1 MSFHLYLT
9 FDHFFGPLASFLN
22 RPTERK
28 RINKSLTMNPQ
39 LNKMC
44 ETTCPYC
51 GVGCG
56 VQMPNDLSEVSGLES
71 HPSNFGKLCVKGSS
85 LHETISIQGRLLKPK
100 VNGQDSHW
108 ESALDTVANKIQQV
122 VKDHGPDAVAFYGSG
137 QLLTEDYY
145 VANKLMKGF
154 IGSANI
160 DTNSRLCMS
169 SAVSAYKRAF
179 GSDTVP
185 ICYEDIDATDLLI
198 LIGSNPAWARP
209 ILYQRMVAA
218 KKNNPNLKVVVI
230 DPRKTASCDIAD
242 LHLPIRSGS
251 DAFLFNA
258 LFAYLANNGHC
269 DQAFID
275 NHTDGFE
282 DALAHANTQSLNL
295 ADIAKVCDVPEIDIA
310 QFFDWYSKI
319 DKTLSFYSQGINQ
332 SSSGT
337 DKCNAI
343 INCHLATGRL
353 GKEGAGPFSITGQPN
368 AMGGREVGGLANQL
382 AAHMDFAN
390 PADIDRVSRFW
401 NSKNIATKVGLKAVD
416 MFDAVESGEIKFI
429 WIMSTNPLVS
439 MPEADR
445 LKAALLKCEMV
456 VVSDCLEHTD
466 TTDVADIILPAASWG
481 EKNGTVTNSER
492 RISRQRNFMPPMG
505 DAKPDWWIISQVA
518 QKLGFKDDF
527 NYQHPYQIFN
537 EHAELS
543 AFENDIN
550 GFPARD
556 FDLSGLTHLTEQ
568 SYNDLQPIQWPVN
581 KTYPNGRQRFFDD
594 AEFFTQNKRAQFVS
608 LTARLPL
615 AKTCEQYPIIM
626 NTGRIRDQWH
636 TMTRTGKTDKLLQ
649 HIAEPFVDIHPDD
662 ANHYHLQQDDLA
674 IIKNGNGEIIVRVKI
689 TKVQTPGNVFVPMHW
704 TSQFASKG
712 RMGALVNSIVCPI
725 SGQPENKHTPVT
737 LQKYDSKW
745 FGFLILPE
753 QPEALTSVC
762 DYWAHVPFSI
772 QEDKENQHNTSNLN
786 TPQGHYYELSGNQNI
801 AQAYQKLKTL
811 LPDGEALIF
820 TDARNGT
827 HRIAI
832 IQNNRLIASLFLSP
846 QFDLPNRRW
855 LSQIFN
861 SQALT
866 DFQRRALLAGREG
879 NAASDPGTIICS
891 CFQIGDK
898 QIKSAVEDGFNTID
912 TLGSQL
918 KCGTNCGSCVPEL
931 KTLIEQFSQKSIE
944 LATEA

>member
-1 MSFHLYLT
+1 
-9 FDHFFGPLASFLN
+9 
-22 RPTERK
+22 
-28 RINKSLTMNPQ
+28 MNNLP
-39 LNKMC
+39 NDSCK
-44 ETTCPYC
+44 TTCPYC

-56 VQMPNDLSEVSGLES
+56 VQMPKDLSKVSGLET
-71 HPSNFGKLCVKGSS
+71 HPSNYGKLCVKGSS
-85 LHETISIQGRLLKPK
+85 LHETLSVQGRLLNPK
-100 VNGQDSHW
+100 VNGQDSDW
-108 ESALDTVANKIQQV
+108 DTALTQVADKIQQV
-122 VKDHGPDAVAFYGSG
+122 VKDHGPKAVAFYGSG

-154 IGSANI
+154 IGSANM

-185 ICYEDIDATDLLI
+185 ICYEDIEATDLLI
-198 LIGSNPAWARP
+198 LIGSNPAWAHP

-251 DAFLFNA
+251 DAYLFNA
-258 LFAYLANNGHC
+258 LLAYLADNNHC
-269 DQAFID
+269 DQDYID
-275 NHTDGFE
+275 QHTDGF
-282 DALAHANTQSLNL
+282 DNAITQAKSDSANTKGFSL
-295 ADIAKVCDVPEIDIA
+295 AEIAKVCEVPEVDIA
-310 QFFDWYSKI
+310 QFFNWYSQT
-319 DKTLSFYSQGINQ
+319 DKTLSFYSQGVNQ

-353 GKEGAGPFSITGQPN
+353 GKPGAGPFSITGQPN

-382 AAHMDFAN
+382 AGRMHFEK
-390 PADIDRVSRFW
+390 PADIDRVARYW
-401 NSKNIATKVGLKAVD
+401 NAPNIATENGLKAVD
-416 MFDAVESGEIKFI
+416 MFDAVDRGEIKFI

-456 VVSDCLEHTD
+456 VVSDCLEKTD
-466 TTDVADIILPAASWG
+466 TTEVADILLPAASWG

-492 RISRQRNFMPPMG
+492 RISRQRNFLPAMG
-505 DAKPDWWIISQVA
+505 DAKPDWWIITQVA
-518 QKLGFKDDF
+518 QKLGFEEAF

-537 EHAELS
+537 EHAGLS
-543 AFENDIN
+543 AFENDSD

-556 FDLSGLTHLTEQ
+556 FDLSGLTNLTE
-568 SYNDLQPIQWPVN
+568 STYNDLQPIQWPVN
-581 KTYPNGRQRFFDD
+581 KNYPEGRQRFFDD
-594 AEFFTQNKRAQFVS
+594 GKFFTANQRAQFVR
-608 LTARLPL
+608 LKARLPV
-615 AKTCEQYPIIM
+615 AKTSAALPLIM

-649 HIAEPFVDIHPDD
+649 HMPEPFVDINPQD
-662 ANHYHLQQDDLA
+662 AADYSLEQDDLA
-674 IIKNGNGEIIVRVKI
+674 IINNDNGEIIVRVKI
-689 TKVQTPGNVFVPMHW
+689 TKAQTRGNIFVPMHW

-712 RMGALVNSIVCPI
+712 RMGVLVNSITCPV
-725 SGQPENKHTPVT
+725 SGQPENKHTPVAIE
-737 LQKYDSKW
+737 KYASQW
-745 FGFLILPE
+745 FGFLMLTE
-753 QPEALTSVC
+753 QAERLTPIS
-762 DYWAHVPFSI
+762 DYWAHVPFDI
-772 QEDKENQHNTSNLN
+772 QREAEDNFSSQNLDR
-786 TPQGHYYELSGNQNI
+786 PQGHYYELSGKQNI
-801 AQAYQKLKTL
+801 ASAYQELKRL

-832 IQNNRLIASLFLSP
+832 VKNNCLIASLFLSP
-846 QFDLPNRRW
+846 KFDLPNRRW
-855 LSQIFN
+855 LSQIFS
-861 SQALT
+861 SQELT
-866 DFQRRALLAGREG
+866 NFQRRALLAGREG

-891 CFQIGDK
+891 CFQVGDK
-898 QIKSAVEDGFNTID
+898 QINSAVEAGITNID
-912 TLGSQL
+912 DLGAKL

-931 KTLIEQFSQKSIE
+931 RTLVEQFSKQIKD
-944 LATEA
+944 LATEL

>member
-1 MSFHLYLT
+1 
-9 FDHFFGPLASFLN
+9 
-22 RPTERK
+22 
-28 RINKSLTMNPQ
+28 MNSPQ
-39 LNKMC
+39 NTTC
-44 ETTCPYC
+44 HTTCPYC

-56 VQMPNDLSEVSGLES
+56 VQMPKDLSKVSGLES
-71 HPSNFGKLCVKGSS
+71 HPSSFGKLCVKGSS
-85 LHETISIQGRLLKPK
+85 LHETLSIQGRLLSPK
-100 VNGQDSHW
+100 VNGQDTDW
-108 ESALDTVANKIQQV
+108 DTALTTVADKIQQV
-122 VKDHGPDAVAFYGSG
+122 IKDHGPNAVAFYGSG

-154 IGSANI
+154 IGSANM

-185 ICYEDIDATDLLI
+185 ICYDDIEATDLLI
-198 LIGSNPAWARP
+198 LIGSNPAWAHP

-242 LHLPIRSGS
+242 LHLPICSGS
-251 DAFLFNA
+251 DAYLFNA
-258 LFAYLANNGHC
+258 LLAYLANNGHC

-275 NHTDGFE
+275 QHTDGF
-282 DALAHANTQSLNL
+282 DHAVQQAKADGATSSTNL
-295 ADIAKVCDVPEIDIA
+295 TDIAEVCEVPEIDIA
-310 QFFDWYSKI
+310 QFFSWYSKS

-343 INCHLATGRL
+343 INCHLATGRI
-353 GKEGAGPFSITGQPN
+353 GKPGAGPFSITGQPN

-382 AAHMDFAN
+382 ACRMHFEK
-390 PADIDRVSRFW
+390 PEDIDRVARYW
-401 NSKNIATKVGLKAVD
+401 NAPNIATEQGLKAVD
-416 MFDAVESGEIKFI
+416 MFDAVERGEIKFI

-466 TTDVADIILPAASWG
+466 TTAVADIVLPAASWG

-492 RISRQRNFMPPMG
+492 RISRQRNFMPAMG
-505 DAKPDWWIISQVA
+505 DAKPDWWIITQVA
-518 QKLGFKDDF
+518 KKLGYSAEF

-537 EHAELS
+537 EHAGLS
-543 AFENDIN
+543 AFENGYDN
-550 GFPARD
+550 FPVRD
-556 FDLSGLTHLTEQ
+556 FDISGLAKLNEQ
-568 SYNDLQPIQWPVN
+568 AYNDLQPIQWPVN
-581 KTYPNGRQRFFDD
+581 KDYPHGRTRFFEDGQ
-594 AEFFTQNKRAQFVS
+594 FFTNNQRAQFVGIN
-608 LTARLPL
+608 ARLPV
-615 AKTCEQYPIIM
+615 AKITTALPFIM

-636 TMTRTGKTDKLLQ
+636 TMTRTGKTDRLLQ
-649 HIAEPFVDIHPDD
+649 HIPEPFVDIHPED
-662 ANHYHLQQDDLA
+662 ALAQHLLQDDLA
-674 IIKNGNGEIIVRVKI
+674 IINNDHGEIIVRVKI
-689 TKVQTPGNVFVPMHW
+689 SKSQTRGNIFVPMHW
-704 TSQFASKG
+704 TSEFASKG
-712 RMGALVNSIVCPI
+712 RMGVLVNSITCPI
-725 SGQPENKHTPVT
+725 SGQPENKHTPVAIK
-737 LQKYDSKW
+737 KYPSQW
-745 FGFLILPE
+745 FGFLMLNDKPE
-753 QPEALTSVC
+753 ELSSLC
-762 DYWAHVPFSI
+762 DYWAHVPFNI
-772 QEDKENQHNTSNLN
+772 QKDSKENSPSVQNLDS
-786 TPQGHYYELSGNQNI
+786 PQGHYYELSGKQNI
-801 AQAYQKLKTL
+801 ALAYQELKTL
-811 LPDGEALIF
+811 LPDGEALIV
-820 TDARNGT
+820 TDSRSGT

-832 IQNNRLIASLFLSP
+832 VKDNCLIASLFLSQ

-861 SQALT
+861 SQQLT

-898 QIKSAVEDGFNTID
+898 QIKAAIETGIKNTD
-912 TLGSQL
+912 ELGAQL

-931 KTLIEQFSQKSIE
+931 KSLIENFSVQAQE
-944 LATEA
+944 LATELECVN

>member
-1 MSFHLYLT
+1 
-9 FDHFFGPLASFLN
+9 
-22 RPTERK
+22 
-28 RINKSLTMNPQ
+28 MNT
-39 LNKMC
+39 LSNDTC
-44 ETTCPYC
+44 NTTCPYC

-56 VQMPNDLSEVSGLES
+56 VQMPKDLSAVSGLET

-85 LHETISIQGRLLKPK
+85 LHETLSIQGRLLNPK
-100 VNGQDSHW
+100 VNGQDSDW
-108 ESALDTVANKIQQV
+108 ETALTQVADKIQQV
-122 VKDHGPDAVAFYGSG
+122 VKDHGPKAVAFYGSG

-145 VANKLMKGF
+145 VANKLIKGF
-154 IGSANI
+154 IGSANM

-185 ICYEDIDATDLLI
+185 ICYEDIEATDLLI
-198 LIGSNPAWARP
+198 LIGSNPAWAHP

-251 DAFLFNA
+251 DAYLFNA
-258 LFAYLANNGHC
+258 LLAYLADNGHS
-269 DQAFID
+269 DEDYIEQY
-275 NHTDGFE
+275 TDGFN
-282 DALAHANTQSLNL
+282 DAVNQAKSEGFSL
-295 ADIAKVCDVPEIDIA
+295 ADIARVCEIPEVDIA
-310 QFFDWYSKI
+310 QFFNWYSNT

-343 INCHLATGRL
+343 INCHLATGRI
-353 GKEGAGPFSITGQPN
+353 GKPGAGPFSITGQPN

-382 AAHMDFAN
+382 AGRMHFEK
-390 PADIDRVSRFW
+390 PADVDRVARYW
-401 NSKNIATKVGLKAVD
+401 NAPDIATDNGLKAVD
-416 MFDAVESGEIKFI
+416 MFDAVERGEIKFI

-456 VVSDCLEHTD
+456 VVSDCLEKTD
-466 TTDVADIILPAASWG
+466 TTEVADILLPAASWG

-492 RISRQRNFMPPMG
+492 RISRQRNFMPAMG
-505 DAKPDWWIISQVA
+505 NAKPDWWIITQVA
-518 QKLGFKDDF
+518 QRLGFKEAF

-537 EHAELS
+537 EHAGLS
-543 AFENDIN
+543 AFENGYDN
-550 GFPARD
+550 FPARD
-556 FDLSGLTHLTEQ
+556 FDLSGLTNLTED
-568 SYNDLQPIQWPVN
+568 SYNELQPIQWPVN
-581 KTYPNGRQRFFDD
+581 SNYPNGRQRFFDD
-594 AEFFTQNKRAQFVS
+594 GQFFTANQRAQFIGLS
-608 LTARLPL
+608 ARLPVATPTIEL
-615 AKTCEQYPIIM
+615 PLIM

-649 HIAEPFVDIHPDD
+649 HIPEPFVDIHPDD
-662 ANHYHLQQDDLA
+662 AAENTLQQDDLA
-674 IIKNGNGEIIVRVKI
+674 IINNGHGEIIVRVKI
-689 TKVQTPGNVFVPMHW
+689 SKAQTRGNIFVPMHW

-712 RMGALVNSIVCPI
+712 RMGVLVNSITCPI
-725 SGQPENKHTPVT
+725 SGQPENKHTPVAIE
-737 LQKYDSKW
+737 KYASQW
-745 FGFLILPE
+745 FGFLMLAE
-753 QPEALTSVC
+753 QPKELSSIC
-762 DYWAHVPFSI
+762 DYWAHVPFNI
-772 QEDKENQHNTSNLN
+772 QQNTEANLSSQILDS
-786 TPQGHYYELSGNQNI
+786 PQGHYYELSGKQNI
-801 AQAYQKLKTL
+801 ASAYQELKRL

-832 IQNNRLIASLFLSP
+832 VKNNRLIASLFVSP
-846 QFDLPNRRW
+846 KFDLPNRRW
-855 LSQIFN
+855 LSQMFS
-861 SQALT
+861 SQELT

-891 CFQIGDK
+891 CFQVGDK
-898 QIKSAVEDGFNTID
+898 QIKAAVEAGIKNID
-912 TLGSQL
+912 ELGAKL

-931 KTLIEQFSQKSIE
+931 KTLVEQFSQQATD
-944 LATEA
+944 LATELECLN

>member
-1 MSFHLYLT
+1 
-9 FDHFFGPLASFLN
+9 
-22 RPTERK
+22 
-28 RINKSLTMNPQ
+28 MNILP
-39 LNKMC
+39 NDTCK
-44 ETTCPYC
+44 TTCPYC

-56 VQMPNDLSEVSGLES
+56 VQMPKDLSAVSGIET

-85 LHETISIQGRLLKPK
+85 LHETLSIQGRLLNPK
-100 VNGQDSHW
+100 VNGENSDW
-108 ESALDTVANKIQQV
+108 DTALTQVADKIQQV
-122 VKDHGPDAVAFYGSG
+122 VKDHGPKAVAFYGSG

-154 IGSANI
+154 IGSANM

-185 ICYEDIDATDLLI
+185 ICYQDIEATDLLI
-198 LIGSNPAWARP
+198 LIGSNPAWAHP

-242 LHLPIRSGS
+242 LHLPLRSGS

-258 LFAYLANNGHC
+258 LLAYLANNDHC
-269 DQAFID
+269 NQDYIDQY
-275 NHTDGFE
+275 TDGF
-282 DALAHANTQSLNL
+282 DNTVQQAKADSINIEENGSKEFNL
-295 ADIAKVCDVPEIDIA
+295 ADIARVCEVPEVDIA
-310 QFFDWYSKI
+310 QFFSWYSQTE
-319 DKTLSFYSQGINQ
+319 KTLSFYSQGINQ

-353 GKEGAGPFSITGQPN
+353 GKPGAGPFSITGQPN

-382 AAHMDFAN
+382 AGRMHFEK
-390 PADIDRVSRFW
+390 PADIDRIARYW
-401 NSKNIATKVGLKAVD
+401 NATNIATENGLKAVD
-416 MFDAVESGEIKFI
+416 MFDAVERGDIKFI

-456 VVSDCLEHTD
+456 VVSDCLEKTD
-466 TTDVADIILPAASWG
+466 TTEVADILLPAASWG

-492 RISRQRNFMPPMG
+492 RISRQRNFIPAMG
-505 DAKPDWWIISQVA
+505 NAKPDWWIITQVA
-518 QKLGFKDDF
+518 QKLGFKEAFD
-527 NYQHPYQIFN
+527 YQHPYQIFN
-537 EHAELS
+537 EHAGLS
-543 AFENDIN
+543 AFENGYDD
-550 GFPARD
+550 FPARD
-556 FDLSGLTHLTEQ
+556 FDLSGLTNLSEQ
-568 SYNDLQPIQWPVN
+568 AYNDLQPIQWPVN
-581 KTYPNGRQRFFDD
+581 KDYPNGRQRFFDD
-594 AEFFTQNKRAQFVS
+594 GQFFTANKRAQFVG
-608 LTARLPL
+608 LTARLPV
-615 AKTCEQYPIIM
+615 AKTSAELPLIM

-636 TMTRTGKTDKLLQ
+636 TMTRTGKTDRLLQ
-649 HIAEPFVDIHPDD
+649 HIAEPFVDLHPAD
-662 ANHYHLQQDDLA
+662 ALKYKLQQDDLA
-674 IIKNGNGEIIVRVKI
+674 VINNPHGEIIVRVKL
-689 TKVQTPGNVFVPMHW
+689 TKAQTQGNLFVPMHW
-704 TSQFASKG
+704 TSQFSSKG
-712 RMGALVNSIVCPI
+712 RMGVLVNSIVCPI
-725 SGQPENKHTPVT
+725 SGQPENKHTPVAIK
-737 LQKYDSKW
+737 KYPSQW
-745 FGFLILPE
+745 FGFLMLAD
-753 QPEALTSVC
+753 QPEALSAIC
-762 DYWAHVPFSI
+762 DYWAHVPFNI
-772 QEDKENQHNTSNLN
+772 QTTEDEQAHPSNLN
-786 TPQGHYYELSGNQNI
+786 SVQAHYYELSGKQGI
-801 AQAYQKLKTL
+801 ADAYQALKRL

-832 IQNNRLIASLFLSP
+832 VEDNRLIASLFLSP

-861 SQALT
+861 SQQLT

-891 CFQIGDK
+891 CFQVGDK
-898 QIKSAVEDGFNTID
+898 QIKSAVEAGINNID
-912 TLGSQL
+912 ELGVKL

-931 KTLIEQFSQKSIE
+931 RTLVEQFSQQAKALTIE
-944 LATEA
+944 LATELTSETLA

>member
-1 MSFHLYLT
+1 
-9 FDHFFGPLASFLN
+9 
-22 RPTERK
+22 
-28 RINKSLTMNPQ
+28 MNPA
-39 LNKMC
+39 LKDTID
-44 ETTCPYC
+44 TTCAYC

-56 VQMPNDLSEVSGLES
+56 VQMPKDLSPVSGLET

-100 VNGQDSHW
+100 VNGQDCDW
-108 ESALDTVANKIQQV
+108 NSALDTVANKIQQV

-154 IGSANI
+154 IGSANM

-185 ICYEDIDATDLLI
+185 ICYEDIEATDLLI
-198 LIGSNPAWARP
+198 LIGSNPAWAHP

-242 LHLPIRSGS
+242 LHLSIRSGS
-251 DAFLFNA
+251 DAYLFNA
-258 LFAYLANNGHC
+258 LFAYLADNGHC
-269 DQAFID
+269 DQDYID
-275 NHTDGFE
+275 QYTDGFE
-282 DALAHANTQSLNL
+282 EALTHAKNQSISL
-295 ADIAKVCDVPEIDIA
+295 ADIAQVCEVPEVDIA
-310 QFFDWYSKI
+310 QFFNWYSKT

-343 INCHLATGRL
+343 INCHLATGRI

-382 AAHMDFAN
+382 AGRMHFEK
-390 PADIDRVSRFW
+390 PADIDRVARYW
-401 NSKNIATKVGLKAVD
+401 NTSNIATKNGLKAVD
-416 MFDAVESGEIKFI
+416 MFDAVDRGEIKFI

-445 LKAALLKCEMV
+445 LKAALIKCEMV

-466 TTDVADIILPAASWG
+466 TTAVADVILPAASWG

-505 DAKPDWWIISQVA
+505 DAKPDWWIITQVA
-518 QKLGFKDDF
+518 QKLGFKDAFD
-527 NYQHPYQIFN
+527 YQHPYQIFN
-537 EHAELS
+537 EHAGLS
-543 AFENDIN
+543 AFENGGDH
-550 GFPARD
+550 FPARD
-556 FDLSGLTHLTEQ
+556 FDLSGLTDLSED
-568 SYNDLQPIQWPVN
+568 SYNELQPIQWPVN
-581 KTYPNGRQRFFDD
+581 KEYPKGRQRFFDD
-594 AEFFTQNKRAQFVS
+594 GKFFTANQRAQFVS
-608 LTARLPL
+608 LSARLPV
-615 AKTCEQYPIIM
+615 AKTSSDLPLIM

-649 HIAEPFVDIHPDD
+649 HMPEPFVDIHPTD
-662 ANHYHLQQDDLA
+662 AEKYKLQQDDLA
-674 IIKNGNGEIIVRVKI
+674 IIKNDHGEIIVRVKI
-689 TKVQTPGNVFVPMHW
+689 TKAQTLGNVFVPMHW

-712 RMGALVNSIVCPI
+712 RMGVLVNSITCPV
-725 SGQPENKHTPVT
+725 SGQPENKHTPVAIK
-737 LQKYDSKW
+737 KYDSQW
-745 FGFLILPE
+745 FGFLMLSE
-753 QPEALTSVC
+753 QAKELSSTC
-762 DYWAHVPFSI
+762 DYWAHIPFDIKNS
-772 QEDKENQHNTSNLN
+772 DPENSDNIHEELSNLN
-786 TPQGHYYELSGNQNI
+786 NPQGHYYELSGNQNI
-801 AQAYQKLKTL
+801 AQAYQDLKTL

-832 IQNNRLIASLFLSP
+832 VQDNRLIASLFLSP

-861 SQALT
+861 SQVLT

-879 NAASDPGTIICS
+879 NAASDPGTIVCS
-891 CFQIGDK
+891 CFQVGDK
-898 QIKSAVEDGFNTID
+898 QIKAAVAEGID
-912 TLGSQL
+912 NVEALGAKL
-918 KCGTNCGSCVPEL
+918 KCGTNCGSCIPEL
-931 KTLIEQFSQKSIE
+931 RTLVEQLCQQAQD
-944 LATEA
+944 LATEV

>member
-1 MSFHLYLT
+1 
-9 FDHFFGPLASFLN
+9 
-22 RPTERK
+22 
-28 RINKSLTMNPQ
+28 MNTQ
-39 LNKMC
+39 LSAPPNDTCK
-44 ETTCPYC
+44 TTCPYC

-56 VQMPNDLSEVSGLES
+56 VQMPKDLSAVSGLES

-85 LHETISIQGRLLKPK
+85 LHETLSIQGRLLNPK
-100 VNGQDSHW
+100 VNGQDSDW
-108 ESALDTVANKIQQV
+108 DSALAEVANKIKQV
-122 VKDHGPDAVAFYGSG
+122 VTDHGPNAVAFYGSG

-154 IGSANI
+154 IGSANM

-185 ICYEDIDATDLLI
+185 ICYEDIEATDLLV
-198 LIGSNPAWARP
+198 LIGSNPAWAHP

-218 KKNNPNLKVVVI
+218 KKNNPNMKIVVI

-242 LHLPIRSGS
+242 LHLPIRSGT
-251 DAFLFNA
+251 DAYLFNA
-258 LFAYLANNGHC
+258 LLAYLSDNGHS
-269 DQAFID
+269 DQDYID
-275 NHTDGFE
+275 QFTDGFE
-282 DALAHANTQSLNL
+282 EAVAQAKLDARNL
-295 ADIAKVCDVPEIDIA
+295 AAVAEVCDIAEVELA
-310 QFFDWYSKI
+310 QFFNWYSNT

-353 GKEGAGPFSITGQPN
+353 GKPGAGPFSITGQPN

-382 AAHMDFAN
+382 AGRMHFEKPGDT
-390 PADIDRVSRFW
+390 DRVGRYW
-401 NSKNIATKVGLKAVD
+401 NTSSIATDNGLKAVD
-416 MFDAVESGEIKFI
+416 MFNAVERGEIKCI

-456 VVSDCLEHTD
+456 VVSDCLEKTD
-466 TTDVADIILPAASWG
+466 TTEVADILLPAASWG

-505 DAKPDWWIISQVA
+505 NAKPDWWIITQVA
-518 QKLGFKDDF
+518 QKLGFKEAF

-537 EHAELS
+537 EHAGLS
-543 AFENDIN
+543 AFENAYDD
-550 GFPARD
+550 FPARD
-556 FDLSGLTHLTEQ
+556 FDLSGLTNLTQ
-568 SYNDLQPIQWPVN
+568 QNYDDLQPIQWPVN
-581 KTYPNGRQRFFDD
+581 KDYPNGRQRFFDD
-594 AEFFTQNKRAQFVS
+594 GKFFTANQRAQFIS
-608 LTARLPL
+608 LSARLPA
-615 AKTCEQYPIIM
+615 AKITSDLPLIM

-649 HIAEPFVDIHPDD
+649 HLPEPFVDIHPAD
-662 ANHYHLQQDDLA
+662 AEAHNLKQDDLA
-674 IIKNGNGEIIVRVKI
+674 VINNDHGEIIVRVKI
-689 TKVQTPGNVFVPMHW
+689 TKAQTQGNIFVPMHW
-704 TSQFASKG
+704 TGQFASKG
-712 RMGALVNSIVCPI
+712 RMGVLVNSIVCPV
-725 SGQPENKHTPVT
+725 SGQPENKHTPVAI
-737 LQKYDSKW
+737 KKFDSQW
-745 FGFLILPE
+745 FGFLMLEELPE
-753 QPEALTSVC
+753 TLSSTC
-762 DYWAHVPFSI
+762 DYWAHVPFDIKNDLDSAV
-772 QEDKENQHNTSNLN
+772 LN
-786 TPQGHYYELSGNQNI
+786 RPQGHYYELSGKQNI
-801 AQAYQKLKTL
+801 ASAYQELKRL

-820 TDARNGT
+820 TDARSGT

-832 IQNNRLIASLFLSP
+832 VEDNRLIASLFLSP

-861 SQALT
+861 SQSLT

-879 NAASDPGTIICS
+879 NAASDPGTIVCS
-891 CFQIGDK
+891 CFQVGDK
-898 QIKSAVEDGFNTID
+898 QIKAAVEAGVKDVTE
-912 TLGSQL
+912 LGETL

-931 KTLIEQFSQKSIE
+931 KTLVEQYSEQVAQQVAE
-944 LATEA
+944 LATKLTTKL